1 MTQTP
6 SAQRIY
12 EMFQASIEAKMNVG
26 ESLIPQIEKAA
37 DCLVQT
43 LLHEGKILVCGN
55 GPSSALA
62 QLFSAALIDRY
73 ERERPSLPAIWLGS
87 NMASYT
93 AMVTPAHHN
102 EVYAKPIRALGQ
114 EGDTLV
120 IISTSG
126 NASNLIQA
134 LTTAH
139 ERGINVVAL
148 TGRDGGD
155 LASLLDTHDIELRAN
170 IDSRGRIHEIHLL
183 TLYCLC
189 DLIDHNLFG
198 ME

>member
-1 MTQTP
+1 M
-6 SAQRIY
+6 SSQRTY

-26 ESLIPQIEKAA
+26 EVLIPRIEEAA
-37 DCLVQT
+37 DALVQT

-62 QLFSAALIDRY
+62 QMFSAALIDRY
-73 ERERPSLPAIWLGS
+73 EKERPSLPAIWLGS

-93 AMVTPAHHN
+93 AMVTPAHYN
-102 EVYAKPIRALGQ
+102 EVYAKPIRGLGQ

-120 IISTSG
+120 VITSSG

-134 LTTAH
+134 VTTAH
-139 ERGINVVAL
+139 ERGLNVIAL

-155 LASLLDTHDIELRAN
+155 VSSLLDNHDIELRAD

-183 TLYCLC
+183 SLYCLC

>member
-1 MTQTP
+1 M
-6 SAQRIY
+6 SSQRTY

-26 ESLIPQIEKAA
+26 EVLIPRIEQAA
-37 DCLVQT
+37 DALVQT

-62 QLFSAALIDRY
+62 QMFSAALIDRY
-73 ERERPSLPAIWLGS
+73 EKERPSLPSIWLGS

-93 AMVTPAHHN
+93 AMVTPAHYN
-102 EVYAKPIRALGQ
+102 EVYAKPIRGLGQ

-120 IISTSG
+120 VITSSG

-134 LTTAH
+134 VTTAH
-139 ERGINVVAL
+139 ERGLNVIAL

-155 LASLLDTHDIELRAN
+155 VASLLDNHDIELRAD

-183 TLYCLC
+183 SLYCLC

>member
-1 MTQTP
+1 MAVGEALAP
-6 SAQRIY
+6 
-12 EMFQASIEAKMNVG
+12 SIE
-26 ESLIPQIEKAA
+26 QAA
-37 DCLVQT
+37 NALVQT
-43 LLHEGKILVCGN
+43 LLHEGKVLVCGN

-62 QLFSAALIDRY
+62 QMFSAALIDRY
-73 ERERPSLPAIWLGS
+73 EKERPSLPAIWLGS

-120 IISTSG
+120 VITTSG
-126 NASNLIQA
+126 NAPNLTQA
-134 LTTAH
+134 VTSAH
-139 ERGINVVAL
+139 ERGLNVIAL
-148 TGRDGGD
+148 TGRDGGNV
-155 LASLLDTHDIELRAN
+155 ATLLDNHDIELRAD
-170 IDSRGRIHEIHLL
+170 IDARGRIHEIHLL
-183 TLYCLC
+183 ALYCLC

>member
-1 MTQTP
+1 M
-6 SAQRIY
+6 SSQRVY

-26 ESLIPQIEKAA
+26 EPLAPLIAQAA
-37 DCLVQT
+37 DALVQT

-62 QLFSAALIDRY
+62 QMFSASLIDRY
-73 ERERPSLPAIWLGS
+73 EKERPSLPSIWLGA

-93 AMVTPAHHN
+93 AMVTPAHYN
-102 EVYAKPIRALGQ
+102 EVYAKPIRALGE

-120 IISTSG
+120 LITTSG

-134 LTTAH
+134 VTTAH
-139 ERGINVVAL
+139 DRGLNVIAL

-155 LASLLDTHDIELRAN
+155 IASVLDSHDIELRAD
-170 IDSRGRIHEIHLL
+170 IDSRSRIHEIHLL

-189 DLIDHNLFG
+189 DLIDRNLFG
-198 ME
+198 IE

>member
-1 MTQTP
+1 M
-6 SAQRIY
+6 SAQRVY

-26 ESLIPQIEKAA
+26 EILAPRIEQAA
-37 DCLVQT
+37 EILVQT
-43 LLHEGKILVCGN
+43 LLHEGKILICGN

-62 QLFSAALIDRY
+62 QMFSGALIDRY
-73 ERERPSLPAIWLGS
+73 EKERPSLPAIWLGS

-93 AMVTPAHHN
+93 AMVTPAHYN
-102 EVYAKPIRALGQ
+102 EVYAKPIRALGS

-120 IISTSG
+120 LITTSG

-134 LTTAH
+134 VTTAH
-139 ERGINVVAL
+139 DRGLNVIAL

-155 LASLLDTHDIELRAN
+155 IASLLDTQDIELRAD

-183 TLYCLC
+183 TIYCLC
-189 DLIDHNLFG
+189 DLIDHHLFG
-198 ME
+198 IE